1 MFETMVLCLLLLSV
15 LAKVLGN
22 LCGNSHWKGEKGTN
36 FFFLRKKKTNKLK
49 IVFVF
54 TILCPFNLV

>member
-36 FFFLRKKKTNKLK
+36 FFFFKEKKPKQAKNSVCFHYSVSL
-49 IVFVF
+49 
-54 TILCPFNLV
+54 